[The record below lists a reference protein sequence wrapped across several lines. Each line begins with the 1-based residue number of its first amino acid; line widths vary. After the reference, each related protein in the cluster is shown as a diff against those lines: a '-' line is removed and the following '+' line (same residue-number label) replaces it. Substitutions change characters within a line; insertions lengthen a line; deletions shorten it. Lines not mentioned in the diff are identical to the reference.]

1 MTYIVTKNK
10 QESLVQLE
18 RIISAFE
25 KEYSIYKSDK
35 YKEAQLRIDFLNPL
49 LKSFGWDVDNENGK
63 SQFLRDVIQ
72 EESID
77 VQDDNVIRK
86 KNPDYTLRINGIRKF
101 FIEAKNV
108 TINLKE
114 DKKAAFQ
121 TRRYGWNANLGISIV
136 TNFETLVVY
145 DCRYKPDSNESSSV
159 ARYKVFNY
167 KDYVKCFDELY
178 ELLSHESISNG
189 FIDDY
194 FSNVA
199 KEVSTFDDDFLKQIE
214 SWRGALAR
222 EIIAN
227 NKNINNEEINLLI
240 QRLLNRIIF
249 LRICEDREIEKFETL
264 KKIKSYEELKELF
277 LYSDKKYN
285 SGLFSFIEDN
295 FDFKIELNSDLLLN
309 IFSELYYPQSPYD
322 FSVVDSEIL
331 SHIYERY
338 LGSKV
343 FIDKNNQVSIIEEP
357 EVIAS
362 NGVVPTPKIVVK
374 TILNETL
381 LPLFEEKSLEEIFDI
396 KIADIC
402 CGSGTFLISAYDL
415 ILEKLINI
423 LKLETNINEKFI
435 YKSSDEVYQL
445 TLNAKNKILT
455 SCLYGVDINPYAV
468 EVTKFSLFLKI
479 LEDENYNTI
488 ENYLSKYNN
497 SVLPNLDHN
506 IKCGNSLVDE
516 KYYEFNSGILQDD
529 ELLFKIKP
537 FCWNKEFPFLIETK
551 GFDAIIGNPPYVR
564 IQNIIKYSSEEIQYY
579 NSKMSKYNVSNS
591 KTFDKYYLFIQ
602 RAIELL
608 NDEGVLGYIIPSKF
622 FTIKSGED
630 LRRYIIESISLYK
643 IIYFGTF
650 QVFPKRST
658 YTVILILDKKKA
670 KEILFKKVNRSTQLL
685 SNNELKYD
693 SYDLKDFTFSPW
705 MFISKETRAVFDKIN
720 TSNVQKLGNIS
731 DISVGL
737 QTSKDPIYI
746 FTPISET
753 DKNFVF
759 KYKNEKFEIEKS
771 ICKPCI
777 YKLSFDSFDS
787 ISHNAQI
794 IFPYKIIDGRAEVYS
809 ERELEDKFNLAWNYL
824 NRFKDVLSKRSVNG
838 KDPKWYQ
845 FGRSQSLT
853 KFHRKDKLIWPVL
866 STKPNYVLDNKD
878 IQFTGGG
885 NGPYYS
891 LLQTSEYSLYY
902 IMGLLQHPIIEAMI
916 KASTSEFRGDYYSH
930 GKQFMENLPIAII
943 DFEKKEDKELYHSI
957 ESIVKDIILNNQKI
971 ETLNIASKKKLL
983 NDKNEI
989 LNSLLLE
996 KVNEVYGITNE
1007 DISIIE
1013 KDEMLTIKT
1022 SEE

>member
-845 FGRSQSLT
+845 FGRSQSI
-853 KFHRKDKLIWPVL
+853 F
-866 STKPNYVLDNKD
+866 
-878 IQFTGGG
+878 
-885 NGPYYS
+885 
-891 LLQTSEYSLYY
+891 
-902 IMGLLQHPIIEAMI
+902 
-916 KASTSEFRGDYYSH
+916 KA
-930 GKQFMENLPIAII
+930 
-943 DFEKKEDKELYHSI
+943 
-957 ESIVKDIILNNQKI
+957 
-971 ETLNIASKKKLL
+971 
-983 NDKNEI
+983 
-989 LNSLLLE
+989 
-996 KVNEVYGITNE
+996 
-1007 DISIIE
+1007 
-1013 KDEMLTIKT
+1013 
-1022 SEE
+1022 